1 MPIQVTC
8 IELIILAIA
17 TLLNNNFFKQLLNS
31 DSVILDISR
40 IQIPNNINKFIGS
53 KKSIPVIVIKSK
65 ELFAVGLV
73 ELAVDTESLEDELKE
88 IIEFVDGN
96 GVRTVSV
103 GLEEAVASDSVG
115 LLAWFVAHGL

>member
-1 MPIQVTC
+1 MPIQVTR

-115 LLAWFVAHGL
+115 LLA